1 MKKWILFFIVAA
13 SLITLW
19 LSLVKQY
26 TWTSVTWTATA
37 GQETPQEVVAFVET
51 TETDLSNFLA
61 QYNSWWFEQVI
72 QEDGYTLKGLIPTT
86 IPVKPFFGPQA
97 TKAYD
102 VVTTK
107 IPPNTTL
114 QDLGISTTG
123 STTVDV
129 VYNEQSALANI
140 FLEHVLPILFF
151 LLMIVLFFKFMWP
164 KGWGFPFWNMRAGTL
179 RSQTDMKTKFKD
191 VAGMDEVKDELVE
204 IVDFLK
210 NPGKY
215 QKVGAKIPKGVLLY
229 GPPGAGK
236 TLLAR
241 AVAGEAGVPF
251 ISASGSEF
259 MEMLVGLGAAKV
271 RDLFK
276 KAKAGAPSIIFI
288 DEIDT
293 IGRKRGSG
301 HTGGHQEQEQTLNQI
316 LTEMDGFDTD
326 TNVIVIAATNRPD
339 ILDAAL
345 LRSGRFDRKIM
356 VGNPTLEERLMILE
370 YHVKGKKLE
379 KDVDLESLARR
390 TSGFVGADLS
400 NIMNEAALKVARD
413 NRSAISMDD
422 IDYALEKVVMWPE
435 KKIKSLKEKEK
446 QIVTYHELGHAVTA
460 FHLPHADPVE
470 KISIVSRGMALGV
483 TWMMPS
489 EDTYLYSKAKFL
501 DELVSLLGGRA
512 AEELFF
518 WKENITTGASND
530 FEKVTNIAYNMM
542 MKYGM
547 DDELGTLNYGA
558 EQEWFTKPYSEKTA
572 ELIDAKVKSLVADAY
587 KRSLKILTENKS
599 LIEKIAALLYEK
611 EYLTREEFLEMMNN
625 PTLIEEIITK
635 YRKSHAK
642 KIAQAEK
649 LKAAKPA
656 TKGKKK

>member
-13 SLITLW
+13 SIITLW

-26 TWTSVTWTATA
+26 MSPSSPAWITE
-37 GQETPQEVVAFVET
+37 QELTKEITTTVDT
-51 TETDLSNFLA
+51 TETDLSDFLA
-61 QYNSWWFEQVI
+61 QYSSGTFEKII
-72 QEDGYTLKGLIPTT
+72 QEDGFTLKWLIPTT
-86 IPVKPFFGPQA
+86 IPAKPLFWPQA
-97 TKAYD
+97 TKAYN
-102 VVTTK
+102 VITTK
-107 IPPNTTL
+107 MPPNTSL
-114 QDLGISTTG
+114 QELGITTTG
-123 STTVDV
+123 ATTVDV
-129 VYNEQSALANI
+129 IYNEQSALATI
-140 FLEHVLPILFF
+140 FLEHILPILFF
-151 LLMIVLFFKFMWP
+151 LLLIVLFFRFMWP
-164 KGWGFPFWNMRAGTL
+164 KWGGFPFWNMKAGTL
-179 RSQTDMKTKFKD
+179 RSQTEMKTKFKD
-191 VAGMDEVKDELVE
+191 VAGMEEVKDELVE
-204 IVDFLK
+204 IVDYLK
-210 NPGKY
+210 NPTKY

-229 GPPGAGK
+229 WPPGAGK

-241 AVAGEAGVPF
+241 AVAWEAGVPF

-345 LRSGRFDRKIM
+345 LRSGRFDRKVM
-356 VGNPTLEERLMILE
+356 VGNPTLEERVMILE

-390 TSGFVGADLS
+390 TSWFVWADLA

-413 NRSAISMDD
+413 SRSAISMDD

-460 FHLPHADPVE
+460 FYLPESDPVE
-470 KISIVSRGMALGV
+470 KISIVSRGMALWV

-501 DELVSLLGGRA
+501 DDLVSLLWGRA
-512 AEELFF
+512 AEEIFF
-518 WKENITTGASND
+518 GKEYITTWASND

-542 MKYGM
+542 MRYGM
-547 DDELGTLNYGA
+547 DEELGTLNYSS

-572 ELIDAKVKSLVADAY
+572 ELIDAKDKEIVATAYAKSV
-587 KRSLKILTENKS
+587 KILTENKV
-599 LIEKIAALLYEK
+599 LIEKIAALLYDK
-611 EYLTREEFLEMMNN
+611 EYLTREEFLEMMST
-625 PTLIEEIITK
+625 PEEIDTIIMK
-635 YRKSHAK
+635 YRKAHTK
-642 KIAQAEK
+642 KIAKAEK
-649 LKAAKPA
+649 AKEQPKSKA
-656 TKGKKK
+656 KKK

>member
-1 MKKWILFFIVAA
+1 MKKWLLFFVIAA
-13 SLITLW
+13 SLVTLW
-19 LSLVKQY
+19 LSLVQQY
-26 TWTSVTWTATA
+26 ALPSSPVGKEQAEIKEVTTM
-37 GQETPQEVVAFVET
+37 VKT
-51 TETDLSNFLA
+51 TETDLSAFLA
-61 QYNSWWFEQVI
+61 QYASGDFEKIV
-72 QEDGYTLKGLIPTT
+72 QEDGFTLKGLIPTT
-86 IPVKPFFGPQA
+86 IPPKPLFGPQA
-97 TKAYD
+97 TKAYN
-102 VVTTK
+102 VIETK
-107 IPPNTTL
+107 MPPNTSL
-114 QDLGISTTG
+114 QELWISTTWA
-123 STTVDV
+123 TLVDI
-129 VYNEQSALANI
+129 VYNEKSALASI
-140 FLEHVLPILFF
+140 FLDQILPILFF
-151 LLMIVLFFKFMWP
+151 LLMITLFFKFMWP
-164 KGWGFPFWNMRAGTL
+164 KWGGFPFWNMKAGTL

-191 VAGMDEVKDELVE
+191 VAGMEEVKDELVE
-204 IVDFLK
+204 IVDYLK
-210 NPGKY
+210 NPSKY

-229 GPPGAGK
+229 WPPGAGK

-259 MEMLVGLGAAKV
+259 MEMLVGLWAAKV

-293 IGRKRGSG
+293 IGRKRWSG

-345 LRSGRFDRKIM
+345 LRSWRFDRKVM

-370 YHVKGKKLE
+370 YHVKGKKLD

-390 TSGFVGADLS
+390 TSGFVGADLA

-413 NRSAISMDD
+413 NRASISMDD

-460 FHLPHADPVE
+460 FYLPESDPVE
-470 KISIVSRGMALGV
+470 KISIVSRGMALWV

-501 DELVSLLGGRA
+501 DDLVSLLWGRA
-512 AEELFF
+512 AEEIFF

-530 FEKVTNIAYNMM
+530 FEKVTNIAYNMIM
-542 MKYGM
+542 RYGM
-547 DDELGTLNYGA
+547 DNELGQINYA
-558 EQEWFTKPYSEKTA
+558 AQQEWFTKPYSEKTA
-572 ELIDAKVKSLVADAY
+572 ELIDKKVKDIVATAY
-587 KRSLKILTENKS
+587 TKSLKILTENKV
-599 LIEKIAALLYEK
+599 LVEKIAALLYDK
-611 EYLTREEFLEMMNN
+611 EYLTREEFLEMMSN
-625 PTLIEEIITK
+625 PDDIDTIINK
-635 YRKSHAK
+635 YRKAHTK

-649 LKAAKPA
+649 MKNTPPSKS
-656 TKGKKK
+656 KKK